1 MAICACISTYIIILG
16 HTPDTAA
23 ALKTFDE
30 CYAVIEGVDPFVFI
44 PKCISYGVFQGDDM
58 YTSGGSIFLN
68 NQMKLELALPQIRKL
83 ISLNGVDVF
92 DKLLDALHSEPNYK
106 RLANHMK
113 GTYLATCYYDCL
125 LGHSIEL

>member
-1 MAICACISTYIIILG
+1 MAIWACISTYIIILD
-16 HTPDTAA
+16 HTQDTAA
-23 ALKTFDE
+23 ALKAFDE
-30 CYAVIEGVDPFVFI
+30 YYTVIEGVDPFVFI

-68 NQMKLELALPQIRKL
+68 NEMKIEMALPQIRKL

-92 DKLLDALHSEPNYK
+92 DKLLKALHSEPNYK
-106 RLANHMK
+106 RLANRMK

-125 LGHSIEL
+125 LGYSIEL